1 MNKLK
6 SKDFACGKCE
16 KIPKPGDEIYSCSGC
31 DHKRYR
37 CENCFLELE
46 AEMETERGYF
56 RKNWMEYV
64 EDGHFH
70 GDSHENMMTFDS
82 TLTKLF
88 AEYFSP
94 HDGFC
99 ANSKYGCR
107 KEFQPLKVHEK
118 SCGYQVIPCPSL
130 DCKDVISFKDVED
143 HMEQHHKE
151 MLKANKEWK
160 FEGTNE
166 DEITCCLSGY
176 DQKFYAQVEIR
187 NPDKGDYRDEDNDD
201 LYFKVIMVGHQAN
214 AIPFGI
220 DMTFFL
226 EGGKT
231 ISMKD
236 HVYPITDV
244 PSARDLDLSKV
255 PLKKLRSRDSSL
267 NGLEK
272 INFCLKIVNDGW
284 MDEIA
289 KDLTE
294 KDESGNNIVF

>member
-1 MNKLK
+1 MNKVKLE
-6 SKDFACGKCE
+6 DFACGKCE

-31 DHKRYR
+31 DSKRYR

-46 AEMETERGYF
+46 AAMEEEREHC
-56 RKNWMEYV
+56 RKNWMDYV

-99 ANSKYGCR
+99 SNSKYGCQ
-107 KEFQPLKVHEK
+107 KEFHPQKVHET
-118 SCGYQVIPCPSL
+118 SCAYQVVPCPSL

-143 HMEQHHKE
+143 HMEQSHKE

-160 FEGTNE
+160 FEGIDEN
-166 DEITCCLSGY
+166 EITCCLSSY

-187 NPDKGDYRDEDNDD
+187 NPDRDDD

-214 AIPFGI
+214 AIPFGV

-226 EGGKT
+226 EDGKN
-231 ISMKD
+231 ISMRD
-236 HVYPITDV
+236 RVYAITDV
-244 PSARDLDLSKV
+244 PSARDVDLSKV
-255 PLKKLRSRDSSL
+255 SLEKLRSRSHY
-267 NGLEK
+267 GLEK
-272 INFCLKIVNDGW
+272 INFCLKIVNNGW

-294 KDESGNNIVF
+294 KDESGNSIFFK

>member
-1 MNKLK
+1 MNKVKLG
-6 SKDFACGKCE
+6 DFACGKCE

-31 DHKRYR
+31 DRWRYTYR
-37 CENCFLELE
+37 CEGCYQELE
-46 AEMETERGYF
+46 DEMEYGEWEHCKRDQIPD
-56 RKNWMEYV
+56 N
-64 EDGHFH
+64 HFH
-70 GDSHENMMTFDS
+70 GDSHESMLKFDP
-82 TLTKLF
+82 TLTKLI
-88 AEYFSP
+88 AEHFSP

-99 ANSKYGCR
+99 SNSKYGCQE
-107 KEFQPLKVHEK
+107 EFLPQKVHEK
-118 SCGYQVIPCPSL
+118 SCVYQVVPCPSL

-214 AIPFGI
+214 AIPFGV

-226 EGGKT
+226 EDGKN
-231 ISMKD
+231 ISMRD
-236 HVYPITDV
+236 RVYAITDV
-244 PSARDLDLSKV
+244 PSARDVDLSKV
-255 PLKKLRSRDSSL
+255 SLEKLRSRSHY
-267 NGLEK
+267 GLEK
-272 INFCLKIVNDGW
+272 INFCLKIVNNGW

-294 KDESGNNIVF
+294 KDESGNSIFFK